1 MSADPYLRL
10 GLKYQAEE
18 NKVMEGF
25 IAGKIIASKNENW
38 IVGDLF
44 GGSFPFTTI

>member
-1 MSADPYLRL
+1 
-10 GLKYQAEE
+10 
-18 NKVMEGF
+18 MEGF

-38 IVGDLF
+38 KVGDLL